1 MSEGGKRAA
10 RGAAAGVAGYAGWKG
25 LKFVVP
31 LLKLLKLAKLAKLA
45 GSAGSMLLSIA
56 VYSLTYGWRYATGF
70 VLLLLLHELGHFA
83 AAKRAGLN
91 VGLPA
96 FIPFV
101 GAWIQLKDGFP
112 DVETEARIAIAGP
125 MLGTTAALAVFVAWY
140 VTKAEI
146 LLALAYAGF
155 FLNLFNLIPLTPLDG
170 GRVAAVISPW
180 LWLAGLP
187 ILAAVFWYR
196 PSGLLIFIGIL
207 AIPQLIATF
216 KKRNDP
222 ALQAYHTAPLT
233 ARVGYGALYLGLV
246 GLLAVLS
253 QWSYDTLEVLR
264 HG

>member
-1 MSEGGKRAA
+1 MNERGKRTA

-25 LKFVVP
+25 LKFLVP
-31 LLKLLKLAKLAKLA
+31 LLTLVQLATLAKLA
-45 GSAGSMLLSIA
+45 GSMGSMVLSIA
-56 VYSLTYGWRYATGF
+56 IYSLVYGWWYATGF
-70 VLLLLLHELGHFA
+70 VVLLLLHELGHYA
-83 AAKRAGLN
+83 AAKRAGLY

-101 GAWIQLKDGFP
+101 GAWIQLIDGFP

-155 FLNLFNLIPLTPLDG
+155 FLNLFNLITLTPLDG

-180 LWLAGLP
+180 LWLVGIP
-187 ILAAVFWYR
+187 ILGLVFWYH
-196 PSGLLIFIGIL
+196 PSGLLIVIGIM
-207 AIPQLIATF
+207 AIPQVIAVF
-216 KKRNDP
+216 RKRNDP
-222 ALQAYHTAPLT
+222 AMVRYHTAPLR
-233 ARVGYGALYLGLV
+233 ARIGYGTLYLGLI
-246 GLLAVLS
+246 GLLTALS
-253 QWSYDTLEVLR
+253 QWSYDTLEALR

>member
-1 MSEGGKRAA
+1 MGERGKRTA
-10 RGAAAGVAGYAGWKG
+10 RGATASVAGYAGWKG
-25 LKFVVP
+25 LKFLVP

-70 VLLLLLHELGHFA
+70 VVLLLVHELGHYA
-83 AAKRAGLN
+83 SARRAGLN

-125 MLGTTAALAVFVAWY
+125 LLGTTAALAVFVAWY
-140 VTKAEI
+140 VSQAEI

-155 FLNLFNLIPLTPLDG
+155 ILNLFNLIPVSPLDG

-180 LWLAGLP
+180 LWLVGLP
-187 ILAAVFWYR
+187 ILAAVFFYH
-196 PSGLLIFIGIL
+196 PNGLLLIIGVL
-207 AIPQLIATF
+207 AIPQIMAVF

-222 ALQAYHTAPLT
+222 AMQRYHAAPLST
-233 ARVGYGALYLGLV
+233 RLGYGILYLGLI
-246 GLLAVLS
+246 GMLSVLS
-253 QWSYDTLEVLR
+253 QWSYDTLNLL
-264 HG
+264 HQG